1 MKWLR
6 NLLKGASL
14 TTALFVFEACYGPPH
29 GGYLEYEL
37 PIEFLVVSAEDEK
50 PLKDIKISHKGD
62 VESDWYL
69 CGATEEDGRF
79 CTIIDRR
86 DGPPQFRFNDSENVF
101 APKDTVLESWDHVIV
116 VKLQKQGDT
125 E

>member
-14 TTALFVFEACYGPPH
+14 TTALFVFEACYGPPQR
-29 GGYLEYEL
+29 LRET
-37 PIEFLVVSAEDEK
+37 PMEFLVVSAEDEE
-50 PLKDIKISHKGD
+50 PLKEIEVSYKEDD
-62 VESDWYL
+62 AFDWNL
-69 CGATEEDGRF
+69 CGYTGEDGKF
-79 CTIIDRR
+79 YTIVPRYNGSLPR
-86 DGPPQFRFNDSENVF
+86 FRFQDSENVF
-101 APKDTVLESWDHVIV
+101 AQKDTVLKTWDHVIL